1 MSRTATLAAP
11 TPGLLRAHATLLVLT
26 LINLLNYLDRYV
38 IAGMLPLV
46 QQEFGRNDA
55 QMGVLSS
62 SFLVVYALA
71 SPVTGFYGDRL
82 PRKWFVGGGV
92 LVWSAATVWSG
103 LAGSFNELLLAR
115 ALIGVGEAGYAAVA
129 PGMISD
135 LYDVKRRGR
144 MLSFFYAALP
154 VGSAL
159 GFTLGGAIG
168 QHYGW
173 RNAFLVAGVPGLA
186 LGLLALF
193 MREPPRGASD
203 EGAQHVGAV
212 GLRAILRT
220 LAKTRSFVVNT
231 AGYTAAT
238 FAMGGLAA
246 WWPTFL
252 FRERG
257 VPLDR
262 AGFLFGAVLVVA
274 GFLGTI
280 AGGWLGDRIH
290 GRHQGGYFLASGAGL
305 LLATPAG
312 LVAVLGGSPALYWTA
327 TFLALFFLFFNTGPL
342 NAAICNVVPANMRA
356 SAIAVNVLV
365 IHMLGD
371 ALSPWLIGRVSD
383 LSDLGTGIAL
393 NCGAIALAGVILVAG
408 AGVLR
413 RDMETIAAGRSPAA
427 R

>member
-1 MSRTATLAAP
+1 MTATATAAP
-11 TPGLLRAHATLLVLT
+11 APGLLRAHATLLVLT
-26 LINLLNYLDRYV
+26 LVNLLNYLDRYV

-46 QQEFGRNDA
+46 QYEFDRSDA
-55 QMGVLSS
+55 EMGVLSS

-71 SPVTGFYGDRL
+71 SPVTGVLGDRL
-82 PRKWFVGGGV
+82 PRKWFVAGGV
-92 LVWSAATVWSG
+92 LLWSAATVWSG
-103 LAGSFNELLLAR
+103 SARTFDELLLAR

-129 PGMISD
+129 PGMIAD
-135 LYDVKRRGR
+135 LYDVRRRGR

-168 QHYGW
+168 QHFGW
-173 RNAFLVAGVPGLA
+173 RSAFLVAGLPGVA
-186 LGLLALF
+186 LGLLALLL
-193 MREPPRGASD
+193 REPTRGGADAVHVAS
-203 EGAQHVGAV
+203 GRAPVGT
-212 GLRAILRT
+212 ILRT
-220 LAKTRSFVVNT
+220 LVGTRSFVVNT

-252 FRERG
+252 YRVRG

-274 GFLGTI
+274 GFLGTL

-290 GRHQGGYFLASGAGL
+290 ARNAGGYFLAAGWGL

-312 LVAVLGGSPALYWTA
+312 VLAVIADAPAAYWAA

-342 NAAICNVVPANMRA
+342 NAAIVNVVPPDMRA
-356 SAIAVNVLV
+356 SAIAANVLV

-371 ALSPWLIGRVSD
+371 ALSPWLIGAVSD
-383 LSDLGTGIAL
+383 ATDLRVGIL
-393 NCGAIALAGVILVAG
+393 LDCVAIAVAGVILVAG

-413 RDMETIAAGRSPAA
+413 RDMEAIARGRSPLA